1 MKIAHIA
8 DVHWRGLKRHAE
20 YRKVF
25 EQIFAE
31 WREQKVDRIVV
42 VGDIVHTKTQGIT
55 PELIDNLTWWFN
67 SMAEIAPTIVT
78 LGNHDGLIL
87 NKSRMDAITP
97 LITAL
102 DNDRIIYIR
111 NSEVV
116 KDPGFPIA
124 WCNFSCF
131 DEDNW
136 DKIKKVKGKISIA
149 LFHGSIRGAKIDSNW
164 ELESSEATLDLFKG
178 FDFALLGDI
187 HKQQFLDS
195 KKRVA
200 YCGSTIQ
207 QNHAE
212 LNDKGYLIW
221 DIEDKNTWSVKHH
234 VIPNPHPFVTV
245 KWNDCLLSTIE
256 SCKLQQKGSRF
267 RIATDKALAQEE
279 MKSLGEFLKN
289 DMEAQEIIWKIDS
302 NFASNVI
309 DLGGAS
315 IEKASLRDR
324 QTHMSLL
331 HKFISSDDE
340 FSESEWEQI
349 ERIIEKHLSKANE
362 KEAVRNS
369 KWSIQN
375 MQWDNVFSYGK
386 GNNINFSKL
395 SGIVGLFGPNRSGK
409 SSIPGTL
416 MYALYNTTDRGS
428 IKNLHIVNARK
439 GNCVASV
446 DFAVNGQRYRSE
458 RMTAKTTNR
467 KGITN
472 AATHMNLF
480 RLDNEGN
487 VIEDLSG
494 EQRRDSDKILK
505 ELIGT
510 PEDFLLTS
518 FASQGE
524 MNNFIRE
531 RATNRKSFLN
541 SFLDLGVFD
550 KMYST
555 LKDESFGIREFMK
568 NKSIDYD
575 AEIERFKIEL
585 SSSASK
591 KKQLSKEIET
601 HRKELTELNIIL
613 ATHKS
618 SGIITR
624 SDIEQQKQKINDVKQ
639 KLKKAKSRLAEAID
653 EKKSALERISKI
665 ENLKEKFPIDDL
677 REQNEIF
684 IQQQNEQSDL
694 QRKIDTEL
702 LVLSGYNKSVKKL
715 AEVPCGD
722 QFPTCKFIKDS
733 HKASKLIDSQLELID
748 SLKSQS
754 RMLKGQLQRFLEM
767 NLDEKLKKYEHFLSE
782 EVGLKNK
789 VASLSRE
796 EEILSDSIE
805 SNNESLSS
813 LNLELSKM
821 KLDLVDSK
829 EMTEIDTLKSKIKKL
844 EGKVKTCEHDLLTI
858 ERSCGSAASKIEHL
872 LEEKTQYESAKTKWK
887 IYNLLLSAYGKNGIP
902 LMVLSSELPKINAEI
917 SKILQ
922 GVTGFT
928 IVLNSPAGSNSL
940 EILIDYGDSARP
952 IELGSGMEKMMA
964 SLALRVALINISA
977 LPKSDILIIDEG
989 FGALDDTNVEA
1000 CNKLLESL
1008 KKYFKTIF
1016 VISHVDAIKDS
1027 VDYMLEITVSGN
1039 NSHVFYE

>member
-8 DVHWRGLKRHAE
+8 DVHWRGLKRHDE

-25 EQIFAE
+25 EQIFSE

-42 VGDIVHTKTQGIT
+42 AGDIVHTKTQGIT

-67 SMAEIAPTIVT
+67 SMAEIAPTVVT

-87 NKSRMDAITP
+87 NKSRLDAITP
-97 LITAL
+97 IITAL
-102 DNDRIIYIR
+102 NNDRIIYIR

-116 KDPGFPIA
+116 KDPELPIA

-131 DEDNW
+131 DEENW
-136 DKIKKVKGKISIA
+136 DKVKKVRGKINIA
-149 LFHGSIRGAKIDSNW
+149 LFHGSVRGATTDSDW
-164 ELESSEATLDLFKG
+164 ELESSEATVDLFKG
-178 FDFALLGDI
+178 FDFTLLGDI
-187 HKQQFLDS
+187 HMHQFMDSQQ
-195 KKRVA
+195 RIA

-207 QNHAE
+207 QNHSE
-212 LNDKGYLIW
+212 LNNKGYLIW
-221 DIEDKNTWSVKHH
+221 NIEDKNNWYVTHH
-234 VIPNPHPFVTV
+234 IVPNPHPFVTIE
-245 KWNDCLLSTIE
+245 WHDCLLTTIE

-267 RIATDKALAQEE
+267 RIATKKILAQEE
-279 MKSLGEFLKN
+279 MKSLGEFLKSEM
-289 DMEAQEIIWKIDS
+289 DAQEVIWKIE
-302 NFASNVI
+302 NIASNDVI
-309 DLGGAS
+309 DFDGSS
-315 IEKASLRDR
+315 IEKTSLRDR
-324 QTHMSLL
+324 KTHMTLL
-331 HKFISSDDE
+331 KRFASSEYDFSDDE
-340 FSESEWEQI
+340 WSQIEQI
-349 ERIIEKHLSKANE
+349 IERHLSQANE
-362 KEAVRNS
+362 KEIVRNS

-375 MQWDNVFSYGK
+375 MAWDNVFSYGK
-386 GNNINFSKL
+386 GNNIDFSKL
-395 SGIVGLFGPNRSGK
+395 GGIVGLFGPNRSGK

-416 MYALYNTTDRGS
+416 MYALYNTTDRGP

-439 GNCVASV
+439 GDCTASV
-446 DFAVNGQRYRSE
+446 DFTVNGTHYRSE
-458 RMTAKTTNR
+458 RMTIKSTNK
-467 KGITN
+467 KGITS
-472 AATHMNLF
+472 AATHMNLY

-487 VIEDLSG
+487 ILEDLSG

-510 PEDFLLTS
+510 SEDFLLTS

-550 KMYST
+550 KMYFT
-555 LKDESFGIREFMK
+555 LKDESVGIREFMK

-575 AEIERFKIEL
+575 NEIEQLKIEL
-585 SSSASK
+585 STNASK
-591 KKQLSKEIET
+591 KQQISKEINSY
-601 HRKELTELNIIL
+601 RDELTNLNVTL

-618 SGIITR
+618 SGIVTK
-624 SDIEQQKQKINDVKQ
+624 SDIESMQQKIADVQQ
-639 KLKKAKSRLAEAID
+639 KLLKAKGRLSDITA
-653 EKKSALERISKI
+653 EKKNALERIAKI

-684 IQQQNEQSDL
+684 IQQQNEQKDL
-694 QRKIDTEL
+694 QRKIDAESII
-702 LVLSGYNKSVKKL
+702 LSGYNQSVKTL

-722 QFPTCKFIKDS
+722 AFPTCKFIKDS
-733 HKASKLIDSQLELID
+733 HKASKLLDSQTQLIEN
-748 SLKSQS
+748 LKQQS
-754 RMLKGQLQRFLEM
+754 RTLKGQLQRFLEM
-767 NLDEKLKKYEHFLSE
+767 NLDDKLKKYEQFLAE
-782 EVGLKNK
+782 EIGLKNK
-789 VASLSRE
+789 VESLGRE

-805 SNNESLSS
+805 NHNESLSNMNMT
-813 LNLELSKM
+813 LTKM
-821 KLDLVDSK
+821 KLDLVDSE
-829 EMTEIDTLKSKIKKL
+829 EMNEIDSIKEKIKNIEKEIRL
-844 EGKVKTCEHDLLTI
+844 HESELLTV
-858 ERSCGSAASKIEHL
+858 ERSCGSFASKIEHL
-872 LEEKTQYESAKTKWK
+872 LDEKSKYENAKTKWK
-887 IYNLLLSAYGKNGIP
+887 IYNLLLTAYGKNGIP
-902 LMVLSSELPKINAEI
+902 LMVLSSELPKINTEI

-928 IVLNSPAGSNSL
+928 IVLESPDGSNSL
-940 EILIDYGDSARP
+940 EILIDYGDSIRP

-989 FGALDDTNVEA
+989 FGALDDSNVEA
-1000 CNKLLESL
+1000 CNKLLSSL

-1039 NSHVFYE
+1039 NSHVCFK